1 MEGVMTLF
9 GVMMAIFIPIS
20 LLVMITEHYKY
31 KNKTSLK
38 LASLQSEV
46 DSNNVDEL
54 VKTVADLKER
64 IAVLESIVTDRSY
77 NLERKITSL

>member
-1 MEGVMTLF
+1 MSGVMTLF
-9 GVMMAIFIPIS
+9 GVMMAIFIPIC
-20 LLVMITEHYKY
+20 LLVIITEHYKY
-31 KNKTSLK
+31 KNTTSLK

-54 VKTVADLKER
+54 VKTVANLKER

-77 NLERKITSL
+77 NLERKITGL